1 MNKFIY
7 TYHYKKL
14 TERQRAYKPIRMKFW
29 LWGFGAT
36 YESKTTL
43 KGFAINSRAYETA
56 KDLTVNKRIEKK

>member
-14 TERQRAYKPIRMKFW
+14 TERQRAYKPIRIKFW
-29 LWGFGAT
+29 LWGFGVT

-43 KGFAINSRAYETA
+43 KGFAINTRAYET
-56 KDLTVNKRIEKK
+56 KRDIKPRKK